1 MSTRSGLENI
11 QMMQTKVMLL
21 LVASKFNGNS
31 PSSKPGCIDTTH
43 QLDQLLDCNSGGVS
57 KYLGQIADSMH
68 EWEGP
73 VAEELG
79 LSLADI
85 SVIRTAHPTNFN
97 LQV

>member
-1 MSTRSGLENI
+1 MEIHPHLNLHNI
-11 QMMQTKVMLL
+11 IGM
-21 LVASKFNGNS
+21 
-31 PSSKPGCIDTTH
+31 TH
-43 QLDQLLDCNSGGVS
+43 QLDQVLDHNSGGVS
-57 KYLGQIADSMH
+57 KHLGRTADSMH

-85 SVIRTAHPTNFN
+85 SAIKTAHPTNFN